1 MYIMFFSIGM
11 YLKKEFEKWG
21 RKEKK
26 KTRGEE
32 NNSDNSDM
40 KSYFGEGKVNMEWSK
55 EYMKIRFTTPYLVYK
70 IRPIWVVLDKLS

>member
-11 YLKKEFEKWG
+11 YLKKGFEKWD
-21 RKEKK
+21 RKERK

-40 KSYFGEGKVNMEWSK
+40 KSYFG
-55 EYMKIRFTTPYLVYK
+55 
-70 IRPIWVVLDKLS
+70 